1 MKNKQKVWIRGVEG
15 RGDEV
20 LNALKALGGKLTHGS
35 RLSGEDD
42 TCIYSITHKGF
53 ICTIPA
59 EHEVGKIVM
68 DCYREIKLSEQWK
81 DGDILFS
88 EIDNEFA
95 VFKHECKINSISTD
109 SFFCHLITWNG
120 LCSTYQVVLKID
132 FRLATKSEVAQF
144 HKRLHAIKK
153 DWDAEKKQLVDWQWK
168 PEPREI
174 YYFVN
179 ETGEAASTE
188 WTNVGYDECCYQF
201 GNCFRTKEEA
211 EVASERIR
219 KALKGGEK

>member
-20 LNALKALGGKLTHGS
+20 INALKALGGKLTHGS

-53 ICTIPA
+53 LCAIPA

-68 DCYREIKLSEQWK
+68 DCYREIKLSERWK
-81 DGDILFS
+81 DGAVVFSSLTRAFAVCTEKEDTQYGDVLTHFVLSDNEIEYNCCIRKRDYRLANKKERKIFS
-88 EIDNEFA
+88 EWLHKHGYDFD
-95 VFKHECKINSISTD
+95 FK
-109 SFFCHLITWNG
+109 
-120 LCSTYQVVLKID
+120 
-132 FRLATKSEVAQF
+132 TKE
-144 HKRLHAIKK
+144 IKK
-153 DWDAEKKQLVDWQWK
+153 WKWRPKEDETYWIVNNRGFAESYTW
-168 PEPREI
+168 
-174 YYFVN
+174 
-179 ETGEAASTE
+179 
-188 WTNVGYDECCYQF
+188 YDDVFDKLRFNF

>member
-20 LNALKALGGKLTHGS
+20 LNALKAVGGKLTHGS

-53 ICTIPA
+53 LCAIPA

-68 DCYREIKLSEQWK
+68 DCYREIKLSDQWK
-81 DGDILFS
+81 DGTVLFCPFRCTFAVCAEKEDAQWGDVLTHFVLSESAIYYDCCIRKRDYRIANKKELKIFS
-88 EIDNEFA
+88 EWLHKLGYDFD
-95 VFKHECKINSISTD
+95 FKAK
-109 SFFCHLITWNG
+109 
-120 LCSTYQVVLKID
+120 QV
-132 FRLATKSEVAQF
+132 
-144 HKRLHAIKK
+144 KK
-153 DWDAEKKQLVDWQWK
+153 WRWK
-168 PEPREI
+168 PKEDET
-174 YYFVN
+174 YWVVN
-179 ETGEAASTE
+179 SKGFAETYT
-188 WTNVGYDECCYQF
+188 WHDDIFNKLRFDF

-219 KALKGGEK
+219 IALKGGEK

>member
-20 LNALKALGGKLTHGS
+20 LNALKAVGGKLTHGS

-53 ICTIPA
+53 LCAIPA

-68 DCYREIKLSEQWK
+68 DCYREIKLSERWK
-81 DGDILFS
+81 DGTVLFS
-88 EIDNEFA
+88 PLHRTFAVYTEEDNPLSYVPTRFVLSDNEIEYNCGIRKRDYRIANKKERKIFSEWLHKHGYDFD
-95 VFKHECKINSISTD
+95 FK
-109 SFFCHLITWNG
+109 
-120 LCSTYQVVLKID
+120 
-132 FRLATKSEVAQF
+132 TKEV
-144 HKRLHAIKK
+144 KK
-153 DWDAEKKQLVDWQWK
+153 WRWK
-168 PEPREI
+168 PKEDETYWI
-174 YYFVN
+174 VN
-179 ETGEAASTE
+179 NRGFAESYT
-188 WTNVGYDECCYQF
+188 WYDDIFDKLRFNF

-219 KALKGGEK
+219 NALKGGEK